1 MMNALSSTYY
11 GTVKASPC
19 DRNLNYDQFSRKP
32 SRQTA
37 EGGKTTSR
45 MFVREARERQQEA
58 EIEENL
64 NKIETRMQHCQSQ
77 KRLKLRI
84 QSDMLRAKNMSNQN
98 RLDQQRYDEVLKNE
112 RKRDRLDR

>member
-1 MMNALSSTYY
+1 MTALSSTYY

-19 DRNLNYDQFSRKP
+19 HRSLNYDHFSRKP
-32 SRQTA
+32 YRQTA

-64 NKIETRMQHCQSQ
+64 NKIETRMQDC
-77 KRLKLRI
+77 
-84 QSDMLRAKNMSNQN
+84 
-98 RLDQQRYDEVLKNE
+98 
-112 RKRDRLDR
+112 